1 MFWRW
6 LYFLMR
12 YDHGRFSLFSFF
24 FFCFEASL
32 AQTPVLFHSAF
43 VFVIL

>member
-1 MFWRW
+1 MGGFR
-6 LYFLMR
+6 YFL
-12 YDHGRFSLFSFF
+12 FF
-24 FFCFEASL
+24 FFCFCFEASL